1 MSSYRALAATVGA
14 AVLTP
19 LLAVTPGHA
28 LMVADNGTS
37 ASTTTT
43 SQSTTGTK
51 STSAKKTSFRSF
63 KRKKAQS
70 ARIEVL
76 PAINQTGKTAKNAD
90 KAKAVGEVKFSP
102 AKKGRKVQVYRSSD
116 GGTTWT
122 KWGTPKKQN
131 EKGIV
136 RFTPA
141 ARLTG
146 GFWTYRAE
154 AAKASGLGKFMSGTA
169 DDRWSLLFED
179 QFSGSKLNSA
189 VWSARGTTYEPWS
202 QRKCSKASPKMAK
215 VGKGVLQLQVKKD
228 PARRGDVC
236 KWKKPGTRKKF
247 KFPYYLN
254 GHVGTDAKFT
264 FRLGTAAARV
274 KFQKPRGMHG
284 SFWMN
289 TSGEPEGR
297 RSVEIDTVEF
307 FGKGYKDGGL
317 AQFLHYKG
325 RKIGGVQKSA
335 DDALKGTD
343 NWWKKFHVFSV
354 TWTPKGYSFRID
366 GTETY
371 RINKAVS
378 DKQVLVI
385 LSLLSSDWELD
396 DMPKSGKG
404 TMKVDWVRVWQHPKF
419 AARNLQ

>member
-1 MSSYRALAATVGA
+1 MSSYRALAATVGT
-14 AVLTP
+14 AVLAP

-28 LMVADNGTS
+28 LMVADAGTS

-43 SQSTTGTK
+43 AKTTSGTK
-51 STSAKKTSFRSF
+51 TSTAKKASFRSF

-76 PAINQTGKTAKNAD
+76 PQVVQAGKTASNAA
-90 KAKAVGEVKFSP
+90 KAKAIGEVKFSP
-102 AKKGRKVQVYRSSD
+102 AKKGRKVQIYRSSD
-116 GGTTWT
+116 GSTWT
-122 KWGTPKKQN
+122 KWGAPRKQN
-131 EKGIV
+131 TKGIV
-136 RFTPA
+136 RFGLA
-141 ARLTG
+141 APLTG
-146 GFWTYRAE
+146 GHWYYQAK
-154 AAKASGLGKFMSGTA
+154 AAKSGSLGKIESGIVT
-169 DDRWSLLFED
+169 DQWTQIFED
-179 QFSGSKLNSA
+179 QFDGTSLNSA
-189 VWSARGTTYEPWS
+189 VWTTRAPYYS
-202 QRKCSKASPKMAK
+202 KSSNRKCSKASPKMAK

-236 KWKKPGTRKKF
+236 KWKKPGTSKKF

-297 RSVEIDTVEF
+297 RAVEIDTVEF

-317 AQFLHYKG
+317 AQFLHHKG
-325 RKIGGVQKSA
+325 RKIGGVQTSA
-335 DDALKGTD
+335 DAALKGTD
-343 NWWKKFHVFSV
+343 NWWKKFHVFSIV
-354 TWTPKGYSFRID
+354 WTPSGYSFRID
-366 GTETY
+366 GTETF
-371 RINKAVS
+371 RTSKAVS
-378 DKQVLVI
+378 DKQVLII

>member
-1 MSSYRALAATVGA
+1 
-14 AVLTP
+14 
-19 LLAVTPGHA
+19 
-28 LMVADNGTS
+28 MVADNGTS
-37 ASTTTT
+37 ASTTTATT

-51 STSAKKTSFRSF
+51 STSTKKTSYRIF

-70 ARIEVL
+70 VRIEVL
-76 PAINQTGKTAKNAD
+76 PKIAQAGRTASNAD

-102 AKKGRKVQVYRSSD
+102 AKKGRKAQIEVSPD
-116 GGTTWT
+116 GKTWSN
-122 KWGTPKKQN
+122 WGAPRKQN
-131 EKGIV
+131 AKGIV
-136 RFTPA
+136 RFTPRDA
-141 ARLTG
+141 APGVT
-146 GFWTYRAE
+146 WHYRAVAPK
-154 AAKASGLGKFMSGTA
+154 AAGLAKITSTVYV
-169 DDRWSLLFED
+169 DQWSQIFED
-179 QFSGSKLNSA
+179 QFGGTSLNSGI
-189 VWSARGTTYEPWS
+189 WSTRAPFYDKGS

-236 KWKKPGTRKKF
+236 TWKKPGTKKKF
-247 KFPYYLN
+247 TFPYYLN
-254 GHVGTDAKFT
+254 GHVGTEQSFT
-264 FRLGTAAARV
+264 FRYGTAAARV

-284 SFWMN
+284 SFWLN

-317 AQFLHYKG
+317 AQFLHYRG